1 MSINKLKLGQRVY
14 CIINGKIVTGNITK
28 IMDKG
33 INIDSTYKYIKCKN
47 VFKTK
52 DKAQNELNSRA
63 INRQKNYEKHIA
75 KEHRQQ
81 QQLEN
86 LFYSYK

>member
-1 MSINKLKLGQRVY
+1 M
-14 CIINGKIVTGNITK
+14 NITK

-63 INRQKNYEKHIA
+63 INRQKNWEKHIA

-81 QQLEN
+81 QELEG